1 MVPRLRVGLVV
12 LVATETEGLPVG
24 VAAVVL
30 ETTELSVSVPA
41 TLAVLETTG
50 VPERLI
56 GLPERVVLIL
66 PQGLG
71 ERVIGLV
78 EGATE

>member
-12 LVATETEGLPVG
+12 LLAMETEGLPVG

-30 ETTELSVSVPA
+30 EPTELSVGVPA